1 MVHSMSTVDKHFTIQ
16 FIYLFRFLNSP
27 KYPLVYF
34 PQLSKLRF
42 ILATIASSSKFLC
55 RKTIENMAT

>member
-1 MVHSMSTVDKHFTIQ
+1 MSTVYKHFTIQ
-16 FIYLFRFLNSP
+16 FIYLFRFLNSQ

-42 ILATIASSSKFLC
+42 ILATITSSGKFLR